1 MPETLPSLISSIS
14 YTSIISEF
22 SLQAPMDRIERNR
35 GGRPR
40 PEHIWHVFGAPSD
53 YVFISHNSAARV
65 RPIVER
71 AERVG
76 RTLGNDALILVDTS
90 DQIQAV
96 FQERWLAST
105 ELPRGIDLYAFVLT
119 PGFAHR
125 LAPTP
130 KKRVVVEGLFEID
143 FLFSAVDSDHRSS
156 VEDLFQRLK
165 DRLLSH
171 SQSSAVSRADRNEQS
186 YVRGSVSLRTATD
199 QADVGELI
207 GLRKRLRES
216 VPMVDSEQW
225 GRWRGVATNPSATL
239 AKYREQGR
247 LFSVRE
253 GRNYLYPRFQFTQ
266 DAAPLDAIAEV
277 LKVVPE
283 DARGWPLLSWF
294 EAPSALLG
302 RRKPSEVLAKNP
314 AAVRTAAAD
323 FYSDD

>member
-1 MPETLPSLISSIS
+1 
-14 YTSIISEF
+14 
-22 SLQAPMDRIERNR
+22 MDRIERDR

-40 PEHIWHVFGAPSD
+40 PEHSWHVFGAPSD
-53 YVFISHNSAARV
+53 YVFISHNSAARL

-76 RTLGNDALILVDTS
+76 RTLGNDALMLVDTS

-105 ELPRGIDLYAFVLT
+105 ELPKDVDLYTFVLT

-125 LAPTP
+125 LGPTP
-130 KKRVVVEGLFEID
+130 TKRTVAEGLYEID
-143 FLFSAVDSDHRSS
+143 ILFSAVDSDHLSS
-156 VEDLFQRLK
+156 VEDIFQRLK

-171 SQSSAVSRADRNEQS
+171 SQSAAAPHSDRNEQS
-186 YVRGSVSLRTATD
+186 YAQGSVRLRAATD
-199 QADVGELI
+199 QDDVGELI
-207 GLRKRLRES
+207 GLRKRLRET

-225 GRWRGVATNPSATL
+225 GKWRGVTTNPSATL

-266 DAAPLDAIAEV
+266 DAAPLDAIADV

-294 EAPSALLG
+294 EAPSTLLG
-302 RRKPSEVLAKNP
+302 RRKPSEVLAMDP

-323 FYSDD
+323 FYLDD

>member
-1 MPETLPSLISSIS
+1 
-14 YTSIISEF
+14 
-22 SLQAPMDRIERNR
+22 MDRIERNR
-35 GGRPR
+35 GQRPR
-40 PEHIWHVFGAPSD
+40 PEHSWHVFGAPSN
-53 YVFISHNSAARV
+53 YIFISHNSAARL
-65 RPIVER
+65 RQIVER

-90 DQIQAV
+90 DEIQAV

-105 ELPRGIDLYAFVLT
+105 ELPKDIDLYTFVLT

-125 LAPTP
+125 LGPAP
-130 KKRVVVEGLFEID
+130 KKRSVAEDLFEID
-143 FLFSAVDSDHRSS
+143 ILFSAVDSDHLSS
-156 VEDLFQRLK
+156 VDDLFQRLK

-171 SQSSAVSRADRNEQS
+171 SQSAAASHANQNEQS
-186 YVRGSVSLRTATD
+186 YAQGSVSLGTTAD
-199 QADVGELI
+199 PDNIDELI
-207 GLRKRLRES
+207 GLRKRLREY

-225 GRWRGVATNPSATL
+225 GKWRGVTTNPSATL
-239 AKYREQGR
+239 AKYREQRR

-283 DARGWPLLSWF
+283 DALGWPLLSWF
-294 EAPSALLG
+294 EAPSTLLG
-302 RRKPSEVLAKNP
+302 GRKPTEVLAKDP